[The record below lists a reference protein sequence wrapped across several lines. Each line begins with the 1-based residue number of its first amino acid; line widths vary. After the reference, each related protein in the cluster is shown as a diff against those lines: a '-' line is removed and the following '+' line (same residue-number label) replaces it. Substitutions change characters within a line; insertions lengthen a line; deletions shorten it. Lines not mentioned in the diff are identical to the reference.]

1 MTAEEFKKYEG
12 KRTTGRVSWNDLS
25 GGIIIGYINSAY
37 QNELLAI
44 DENNGWTGPHW
55 TNKAIIP
62 NKEHEKDY
70 INGKKNYLWV
80 TVDNVIMDESKE
92 ITESNKKTVMEARNV
107 EVTLET
113 AKRWYVQGGEFKE
126 MALSAFTEAE
136 LNPIKNEWE
145 SKLLYKWID
154 GCYIDSGSGIQGVCG
169 TCSEGCKNTFKT
181 EKQAKSALAYAQLTQ
196 LMALPEYNGDWVPNW
211 SDNDGKFIIRRRGIT
226 IEVDYYTKTHHFLA
240 FKSQQIRDKFH
251 ENNYD
256 LLKEYFEL
264 D

>member
-1 MTAEEFKKYEG
+1 MTAEQFKKYEG
-12 KRTTGRVSWNDLS
+12 KRTTGRVYGHDLS
-25 GGIIIGYINSAY
+25 GGIIVGYTNDSFP
-37 QNELLAI
+37 NELLAI
-44 DENNGWTGPHW
+44 DSNSGWTGPHW
-55 TNKAIIP
+55 SNEAIIP

-92 ITESNKKTVMEARNV
+92 ITESNKKTVMETRNV
-107 EVTLET
+107 KVSIET
-113 AKRWYVQGGEFKE
+113 AKRLYEQGGEFRE
-126 MALSAFTEAE
+126 MALSAFKESE
-136 LNPIKNEWE
+136 LNPIRNEWVNKFVGE
-145 SKLLYKWID
+145 N
-154 GCYIDSGSGIQGVCG
+154 IQGFYIG
-169 TCSEGCKNTFKT
+169 NDGEIYIEDSIANYSEKATFKT

-211 SDNDGKFIIRRRGIT
+211 SDNDGKFIIRRRGIA

-240 FKSQQIRDKFH
+240 FKSRQIRDKFH